1 MKQTE
6 YTINNKTVSYEIK
19 ENGYEIYLNNQLWIS
34 QQEPYIPYPELGYEG
49 SCLKQIEE
57 LSNTT
62 SSEEQSDIEE
72 RVTSLEDMI
81 LEMSQIVYAE

>member
-19 ENGYEIYLNNQLWIS
+19 DNGYEIYLNNQLWIS

-57 LSNTT
+57 LS
-62 SSEEQSDIEE
+62 DIEE

>member
-6 YTINNKTVSYEIK
+6 FIINNKTVSYKIK

-62 SSEEQSDIEE
+62 TSEEQSDIEE

-81 LEMSQIVYAE
+81 LEMSQVVYAE